1 MNTVLRKATTADAA
15 TLLQLVR
22 DCVAAMRAAGIEQ
35 WDEVYP
41 NVDTIARD
49 IEASTLHVLCE
60 DEEIIASITI
70 DQTMDLLWQG
80 MDWSADSEPAF
91 AVHRL
96 MVHPTQQGRGFAR
109 RLMQHA
115 ETTARNH
122 GGRSIRLDTFL
133 QNPAAMALYPRLGYQ
148 PTGIA
153 MMRKGAFAGFE
164 KLLHPSSCPNTPTPS
179 AGRTTVH
186 ASDSR

>member
-1 MNTVLRKATTADAA
+1 MNTVLRKATTTDAA

-41 NVDTIARD
+41 NAETIARD
-49 IEASTLHVLCE
+49 IEAGTLHVLCE
-60 DEEIIASITI
+60 HDTIIASITI
-70 DQTMDLLWQG
+70 DQTMDPLWQG
-80 MDWSADSEPAF
+80 MNWSAGSEPAF

-96 MVHPTQQGRGFAR
+96 MVHPTRQGRGLAR
-109 RLMQHA
+109 LLMQHA
-115 ETTARNH
+115 ETTAREQ
-122 GGRSIRLDTFL
+122 GGHSIRLDTFL

-148 PTGIA
+148 PTGTA

-164 KLLHPSSCPNTPTPS
+164 KLLHPTSCPNTPPQP
-179 AGRTTVH
+179 AGRTTAP